1 MIPVTPNI
9 SLDES
14 DIQERFI
21 RSPGPGGQHVNKTE
35 TGVQL
40 RFDAANC
47 AALPSAVLARLR
59 RLAGRRMTL
68 DGVIVITATNFRS
81 QERNRADAL
90 SRLVQLIRDAAT
102 PPKRRRP
109 TKPTTGSVKR
119 RLDSKKRR
127 SDIKKDRGRVL

>member
-1 MIPVTPNI
+1 
-9 SLDES
+9 
-14 DIQERFI
+14 
-21 RSPGPGGQHVNKTE
+21 
-35 TGVQL
+35 
-40 RFDAANC
+40 
-47 AALPSAVLARLR
+47 VLARLR

-90 SRLVQLIRDAAT
+90 SRLVELIREAAT
-102 PPKRRRP
+102 PRKRRRP

>member
-14 DIQERFI
+14 DIRERFI

-90 SRLVQLIRDAAT
+90 SRLVELIREAAT
-102 PPKRRRP
+102 PRKRRRP